1 MKIFVV
7 GLGLMGASYAEKL
20 TSKGHLVYGYDVNKA
35 NVLQAEKDG
44 VILENSNLSL
54 LSLADVVILA
64 MYPMQNVTFV
74 KDHLH
79 LFKKGVLL
87 TDISGVK
94 ETIVSQIEAVIRE
107 DIHFVSHHPM
117 AGRAKKGYD
126 FRDPNMFLNNHFLI
140 IESNR
145 ATLSD
150 YELLE
155 IIGKQ
160 LGFKTITK
168 ISAEKHDQMIAYT
181 SQLTHVIAVSLMLG
195 HEDVSR
201 EFTGDS
207 FRDLTR
213 IAHINETLWSELFL
227 SNQTYLLEAIQQ
239 FKDQLLKIEDA
250 IINQDIK
257 TLEELLKT
265 SREKRK
271 AFEHDPT

>member
-20 TSKGHLVYGYDVNKA
+20 TSKGHQVYGYDVNKA
-35 NVLQAEKDG
+35 NLLQAEKDG
-44 VILENSNLSL
+44 VILETSNLSL
-54 LSLADVVILA
+54 LTLADVVILA
-64 MYPMQNVTFV
+64 MYPNQNVTFV

-227 SNQTYLLEAIQQ
+227 SNQKYLLEAIQQ

-250 IINQDIK
+250 IINQDTK

-271 AFEHDPT
+271 AFEHDPS

>member
-1 MKIFVV
+1 MKIFIV

-20 TSKGHLVYGYDVNKA
+20 SLQGHQVYGYDVNKS

-44 VILENSNLSL
+44 VILETSNLSQL
-54 LSLADVVILA
+54 ALADVVILA
-64 MYPMQNVTFV
+64 MYPKQNISFV

-94 ETIVSQIEAVIRE
+94 ETIVSEIEALISE
-107 DIHFVSHHPM
+107 DLHFVSHHPM

-126 FRDPNMFLNNHFLI
+126 ARDPHMFLNNHFLI
-140 IESNR
+140 IESTK

-195 HEDVSR
+195 HEHVDRV
-201 EFTGDS
+201 FTGDS

-213 IAHINETLWSELFL
+213 IAHINETLWTELFL
-227 SNQTYLLEAIQQ
+227 SNQPHLLDAIQQ
-239 FKDQLLKIEDA
+239 FKDQLSNIENA
-250 IINQDIK
+250 IINQDAE
-257 TLEELLKT
+257 TLMALLKT

-271 AFEHDPT
+271 AFDHDPS

>member
-20 TSKGHLVYGYDVNKA
+20 TLKGHQVYGYDVNKA

-44 VILENSNLSL
+44 VILETSNLSH

-64 MYPMQNVTFV
+64 MYPQQNISFV
-74 KDHLH
+74 NDHLH

-94 ETIVSQIEAVIRE
+94 ETVVVEIEKILPD

-140 IESNR
+140 IESKR

-195 HEDVSR
+195 HNQVER

-213 IAHINETLWSELFL
+213 IAHINETLWTELFL
-227 SNQTYLLEAIQQ
+227 SNQTHLLEAIQQ
-239 FKDQLLKIEDA
+239 FKKQLLNIEHA
-250 IINQDIK
+250 IMNEETE
-257 TLEELLKT
+257 TLKNLLRT

-271 AFEHDPT
+271 AFEHDPS

>member
-20 TSKGHLVYGYDVNKA
+20 TQKAYQVYGYDINKA
-35 NVLQAEKDG
+35 NMLQAQKDG
-44 VILENSNLSL
+44 VILETSNLL
-54 LSLADVVILA
+54 HLSHADVVILA
-64 MYPMQNVTFV
+64 MYPMQNVSFV

-79 LFKKGVLL
+79 LFKKGAFL

-94 ETIVSQIEAVIRE
+94 IKVVESIEAILRE
-107 DIHFVSHHPM
+107 DLHYVSHHPM

-155 IIGKQ
+155 IIGK
-160 LGFKTITK
+160 LLEFKTITK
-168 ISAEKHDQMIAYT
+168 ISAATHDQMIAYT

-195 HEDVSR
+195 HDDIEKAL
-201 EFTGDS
+201 TGDS

-227 SNQTYLLEAIQQ
+227 SNQSYLLEAIQQ
-239 FKDQLLKIEDA
+239 FKDQLENIENA
-250 IINQDIK
+250 IKNQDLK
-257 TLEELLKT
+257 TLNTLLKT
-265 SREKRK
+265 AREKRK
-271 AFEHDPT
+271 VFEHDPS

>member
-20 TSKGHLVYGYDVNKA
+20 TLKGHQVYGYDVNKA

-44 VILENSNLSL
+44 VILETSNLSH

-64 MYPMQNVTFV
+64 MYPQQNISFV

-94 ETIVSQIEAVIRE
+94 EKVVVEIEKILRD

-140 IESNR
+140 IESKR

-160 LGFKTITK
+160 LGFKSITK
-168 ISAEKHDQMIAYT
+168 ISAERHDQMIAYT

-195 HEDVSR
+195 HDQVER

-213 IAHINETLWSELFL
+213 IAHINETLWTELFL
-227 SNQTYLLEAIQQ
+227 SNQTHLLEAIQQ
-239 FKDQLLKIEDA
+239 FKTQLLKIEHA
-250 IINQDIK
+250 IMNEETE
-257 TLEELLKT
+257 TLKNLLKT

-271 AFEHDPT
+271 AFEHDPS

>member
-20 TSKGHLVYGYDVNKA
+20 TQKGHHVYGYDVNKE
-35 NVLQAEKDG
+35 NILQAQKDG
-44 VILENSNLSL
+44 VILETSNLSH
-54 LSLADVVILA
+54 LSHADVVILA
-64 MYPMQNVTFV
+64 MYPMQNISFV

-79 LFKKGVLL
+79 LFKKGAFL

-94 ETIVSQIEAVIRE
+94 IKVVESIEAILRE
-107 DIHFVSHHPM
+107 DIHYVSHHPM

-140 IESNR
+140 IESKR
-145 ATLSD
+145 ATPSD

-155 IIGKQ
+155 IIGKL

-168 ISAEKHDQMIAYT
+168 ISAETHDQMIAYT

-195 HEDVSR
+195 HDDITKEL
-201 EFTGDS
+201 TGNS

-227 SNQTYLLEAIQQ
+227 SNQSYLLEAIQQ
-239 FKDQLLKIEDA
+239 FKQQLETIENA
-250 IINQDIK
+250 IKNQDSK
-257 TLEELLKT
+257 TLNTLLKT

-271 AFEHDPT
+271 AFEYDPS

>member
-20 TSKGHLVYGYDVNKA
+20 TLKGHQVYGYDVNKA

-44 VILENSNLSL
+44 VILETSNLSL
-54 LSLADVVILA
+54 LSFADVVILA
-64 MYPMQNVTFV
+64 MYPKQNVTFV

-94 ETIVSQIEAVIRE
+94 ETIVYEIEALLRE

-140 IESNR
+140 IESKR

-150 YELLE
+150 YELIE

-213 IAHINETLWSELFL
+213 IAHINETLWTELFL
-227 SNQTYLLEAIQQ
+227 SNQTYLLEAIQK
-239 FKDQLLKIEDA
+239 FKNQLLSIEDA
-250 IINQDIK
+250 IINQDTK
-257 TLEELLKT
+257 TLEERLKT
-265 SREKRK
+265 SREKRE
-271 AFEHDPT
+271 AFEHDPS